1 MKQNQ
6 IYTFSKRRKK
16 TFFPLSFALSVSLFL
31 TGCGTTDTTKL
42 PSATPTPIITE
53 SALSGTNPLPNDQN
67 KPLTEEQREAY
78 KSSIVSSVSIT
89 KKGNKLSGTHANL
102 LSTVVTIT
110 LYDSMDEAILKG
122 CFSLIADY
130 ETRLS
135 RTMEGSELY
144 CLNHSETG
152 THTVS
157 KETAELVSTA
167 LSYGKIS
174 EGAFNIAIAPVSSL
188 WTFQRGYGSRPTEE
202 QIKEQLA
209 YVDYTGVTVDQ
220 TTISFA
226 NPNMGLELGAISKG
240 YIADRV
246 KEYLLEN
253 GVQSALIYLG
263 GNTLLVGSKPN
274 DAAFRVGIQMPFSLT
289 GDTLGV
295 LSVKDI
301 SIVSSGIYEK
311 YFTEGTNF
319 YHHIL
324 DPKNG
329 YPFETNILEVTILS
343 PRSVDGDAL
352 STLCFAYGVE
362 DGLAYINSL
371 PDTYAVF
378 VTGDLNHTTGEIDN
392 FTLHYSDGFLEYS
405 GFEMD

>member
-1 MKQNQ
+1 MKSNN
-6 IYTFSKRRKK
+6 IFPFFKRVKKPCVFFSVAL
-16 TFFPLSFALSVSLFL
+16 LSCFLL
-31 TGCGTTDTTKL
+31 TGCGKGSNEL
-42 PSATPTPIITE
+42 PASTPTPIITE
-53 SALSGTNPLPNDQN
+53 SVLSGTNPLPNDKNQ
-67 KPLTEEQREAY
+67 PMTEETREAY
-78 KSSIVSSVSIT
+78 KKSILSSLSIT
-89 KKGNKLSGTHANL
+89 KKDDKLSGTHANL

-110 LYDSMDEAILKG
+110 LYDCMDEDILKG

-152 THTVS
+152 TSSVS
-157 KETAELVSTA
+157 KETAELISTA
-167 LSYGKIS
+167 LSYGKRS
-174 EGAFNIAIAPVSSL
+174 DGAFNIAIAPVSSL
-188 WTFQRGYGSRPTEE
+188 WTFNRGYGNRPTDA
-202 QIKEQLA
+202 QIQEQLA
-209 YVDYTGVTVDQ
+209 YIDVSKVEVNGTSIT
-220 TTISFA
+220 FA
-226 NPNMGLELGAISKG
+226 DPNMGLELGAISKG

-253 GVQSALIYLG
+253 GVESALIYLG

-274 DAAFRVGIQMPFSLT
+274 DSAFRIGIQMPFSLT
-289 GDTLGV
+289 GETLGI
-295 LSVKDI
+295 LSGKDI

-311 YFTEGTNF
+311 YFTEGTTF

-324 DPKNG
+324 DPKTG

-343 PRSVDGDAL
+343 PLSVDGDAL

-362 DGLAYINSL
+362 KGLEYINSL

-378 VTGDLNHTTGEIDN
+378 VTGDLNHITGEIDN
-392 FTLHYSDGFLEYS
+392 FALHYSDGFLEYS
-405 GFEMD
+405 GFETD

>member
-1 MKQNQ
+1 MHKNRL
-6 IYTFSKRRKK
+6 S
-16 TFFPLSFALSVSLFL
+16 TFFHYVKKPCFSCSIALLSCFLL
-31 TGCGTTDTTKL
+31 TGCGKEGNEL
-42 PSATPTPIITE
+42 PATTPTPIMTE
-53 SALSGTNPLPNDQN
+53 STLSGTNPLPNDKN
-67 KPLTEEQREAY
+67 KPMTEETREAY
-78 KSSIVSSVSIT
+78 KNSILSSLSIT
-89 KKGNKLSGTHANL
+89 KKDDKLSGTHANL

-110 LYDSMDEAILKG
+110 LYDSMDEDILKG

-152 THTVS
+152 TYTVS
-157 KETAELVSTA
+157 KETAELISTA
-167 LSYGKIS
+167 LSYGKHS
-174 EGAFNIAIAPVSSL
+174 DGAFNIAIAPVSSL
-188 WTFQRGYGSRPTEE
+188 WTFNRGYGSRPTDE
-202 QIKEQLA
+202 QIQEQLV
-209 YVDYTGVTVDQ
+209 YVDVSKIDVNGTTVT
-220 TTISFA
+220 FA
-226 NPNMGLELGAISKG
+226 DPNMGVELGAISKG

-253 GVQSALIYLG
+253 GVKSALIYLG

-289 GDTLGV
+289 GDTLGI
-295 LSVKDI
+295 LSCKDI

-324 DPKNG
+324 DPKTG

-343 PRSVDGDAL
+343 TLSVDGDAL

-362 DGLAYINSL
+362 KGLEYINSL

-392 FTLHYSDGFLEYS
+392 FALHYSDGFLEYS
-405 GFEMD
+405 GFEID

>member
-1 MKQNQ
+1 MNKNRLSTFFHLAKKPCC
-6 IYTFSKRRKK
+6 TFSVAL
-16 TFFPLSFALSVSLFL
+16 LSCFLL
-31 TGCGTTDTTKL
+31 TGCGKDNNESPAT
-42 PSATPTPIITE
+42 TPTPIITE
-53 SALSGTNPLPNDQN
+53 STLSSTNPLPDDKN
-67 KPLTEEQREAY
+67 KPMTAEKREAY
-78 KSSIVSSVSIT
+78 KASILSSLSIT
-89 KKGNKLSGTHANL
+89 KKEDKLSGTHANL

-110 LYDSMDEAILKG
+110 LYDSMDEDILKG

-152 THTVS
+152 TSTVS
-157 KETAELVSTA
+157 KETAELISTA
-167 LSYGKIS
+167 LSYGKLS
-174 EGAFNIAIAPVSSL
+174 DGAFNIAIAPVSSL
-188 WTFQRGYGSRPTEE
+188 WTFNRGYGNRPTDE
-202 QIKEQLA
+202 QILEQLA
-209 YVDYTGVTVDQ
+209 YVDVSKVGVNG
-220 TTISFA
+220 TTITFA
-226 NPNMGLELGAISKG
+226 DPNMGLELGAISKG
-240 YIADRV
+240 FIADRV

-253 GVQSALIYLG
+253 GVESALIYLG

-289 GDTLGV
+289 GDILGV

-324 DPKNG
+324 DPKTG

-343 PRSVDGDAL
+343 PLSVDGDAL

-362 DGLAYINSL
+362 KGLEYINSL
-371 PDTYAVF
+371 TDTYAVF

-392 FTLHYSDGFLEYS
+392 FALHYSDGFLEYS

>member
-1 MKQNQ
+1 MKQTLKVN
-6 IYTFSKRRKK
+6 FSKRVKK
-16 TFFPLSFALSVSLFL
+16 PYFSFSIALLSCFL
-31 TGCGTTDTTKL
+31 LAGCGKEGNEL
-42 PSATPTPIITE
+42 SATTPTPIMTE
-53 SALSGTNPLPNDQN
+53 STLSGTNPLPSDKTQ
-67 KPLTEEQREAY
+67 PMTEEIREAY
-78 KSSIVSSVSIT
+78 KNSILSSLSIT
-89 KKGNKLSGTHANL
+89 KKDGKLSGTHANL

-110 LYDSMDEAILKG
+110 LYDCMDETILKG

-152 THTVS
+152 TSTVS
-157 KETAELVSTA
+157 KETAELISTA
-167 LSYGKIS
+167 LSYGKLS
-174 EGAFNIAIAPVSSL
+174 DGAFNIAIAPVSSL
-188 WTFQRGYGSRPTEE
+188 WTFNRGYGSRPTDE
-202 QIKEQLA
+202 QIQEQLT
-209 YVDYTGVTVDQ
+209 YVDVTK
-220 TTISFA
+220 ISVNGTSVTFTD
-226 NPNMGLELGAISKG
+226 PNMGVELGAISKG

-253 GVQSALIYLG
+253 GVESALIYLG

-324 DPKNG
+324 DPKTG

-343 PRSVDGDAL
+343 PLSVDGDAL

-362 DGLAYINSL
+362 KGLEYINSL

-392 FTLHYSDGFLEYS
+392 FALHYSDGFLKYAA
-405 GFEMD
+405 FETD

>member
-1 MKQNQ
+1 MNQNRL
-6 IYTFSKRRKK
+6 S
-16 TFFPLSFALSVSLFL
+16 TFFHYVKKPCFSCSIALLSCFLL
-31 TGCGTTDTTKL
+31 TGCGKEENK
-42 PSATPTPIITE
+42 PTPTPIITE
-53 SALSGTNPLPNDQN
+53 STLPGTNPLPNDKNQ
-67 KPLTEEQREAY
+67 PMTEETREAY
-78 KSSIVSSVSIT
+78 KKSILSSLSIT
-89 KKGNKLSGTHANL
+89 KKDDKLSGTHANL

-110 LYDSMDEAILKG
+110 LYDCMDEDILKG

-152 THTVS
+152 TSTVS
-157 KETAELVSTA
+157 KETADLISTA
-167 LSYGKIS
+167 LSYGKLS
-174 EGAFNIAIAPVSSL
+174 TGAFNIAIAPVSSL
-188 WTFQRGYGSRPTEE
+188 WTFNRGYGSRPTDA
-202 QIKEQLA
+202 QIQEQLA
-209 YVDYTGVTVDQ
+209 YIDVSKVEVNG
-220 TTISFA
+220 TTITFA
-226 NPNMGLELGAISKG
+226 DPNMGLELGAISKG

-253 GVQSALIYLG
+253 GVESALIYLG

-289 GDTLGV
+289 GDTLGI
-295 LSVKDI
+295 LSCKDI

-324 DPKNG
+324 NPKTG

-343 PRSVDGDAL
+343 PLSVDGDAL

-362 DGLAYINSL
+362 KGLDYINSL
-371 PDTYAVF
+371 PGTYAVF

-392 FTLHYSDGFLEYS
+392 FALHYSDGFLEYA
-405 GFEMD
+405 GFETD